1 MTQRNQIYQGVDAHS
16 TYEDDFIIVVVGHF
30 LGFVDNGN
38 CIHIYITVQERDR
51 QRNEKVQNKERK
63 EVKF

>member
-16 TYEDDFIIVVVGHF
+16 TYEDDFIIVVLGHF

-38 CIHIYITVQERDR
+38 CIHTHIYNSTGKGQA
-51 QRNEKVQNKERK
+51 EK
-63 EVKF
+63 

>member
-16 TYEDDFIIVVVGHF
+16 TYEDDFIIVVCHF

-38 CIHIYITVQERDR
+38 CIYIHTYIKTNSTGKGQA
-51 QRNEKVQNKERK
+51 EK
-63 EVKF
+63 

>member
-1 MTQRNQIYQGVDAHS
+1 METVY
-16 TYEDDFIIVVVGHF
+16 T
-30 LGFVDNGN
+30 
-38 CIHIYITVQERDR
+38 HIYITVQERDR